1 MVSVYFSCFLPV
13 QNECF
18 IATTEAEGLEGP
30 CPSAAQEQ
38 EVHPGSVHCEIY
50 LRLPFPAFV
59 SPVYVE
65 INKTDTYLWRC
76 NALSLCSCGNAR
88 FIKTERHT
96 GFSSKNFHWQ
106 QLSSWLTLFLYK

>member
-1 MVSVYFSCFLPV
+1 M

-30 CPSAAQEQ
+30 CPSAAQER

-59 SPVYVE
+59 SPVLVE
-65 INKTDTYLWRC
+65 INEIRLILIYGDAMPSVC
-76 NALSLCSCGNAR
+76 VAAGMLSLSKTKDVLDSCQKNSIGN
-88 FIKTERHT
+88 
-96 GFSSKNFHWQ
+96 N
-106 QLSSWLTLFLYK
+106 